1 MRFMWSLI
9 SVIIIL
15 YHVQATAGLRALGHE
30 ASENILQAVIFVVST
45 KIRLLFLCLTKNIIL
60 FEG

>member
-1 MRFMWSLI
+1 METISFHIMRFMRSFI

-30 ASENILQAVIFVVST
+30 ASENILQAVIVVKT
-45 KIRLLFLCLTKNIIL
+45 YDFY
-60 FEG
+60 